1 MSIRVAVV
9 GASGKLGTVVTRLIE
24 ATEGLELT
32 AALGSKS
39 PLSDMLGGD
48 DNPSDV
54 VVDVTTPA
62 VTGQVVD
69 FALAH
74 GLNVLIG
81 TSGWSAER
89 IGRLEF
95 ALEDKPDAGVVIIPN
110 FSLGSALATAF
121 AAVAARFYDSI
132 EIIEVHGEG
141 KVDSPS
147 GTAVRTA
154 ELIAAARG
162 DRGPVEAPHSDQR
175 ARGQQVASV
184 PVHSMR
190 MQGVVAQQ
198 RVMLGGAGEMVTI
211 AHDTIDPSAYE
222 AGILL
227 GIRAAATAHGVS
239 VGLDKLI
246 DLGIAAGVGPA
257 SGRESDAE

>member
-9 GASGKLGTVVTRLIE
+9 GASGKLGRVISRLVSSRDE
-24 ATEGLELT
+24 FELT
-32 AALGSKS
+32 AALNSTS
-39 PLSDMLGGD
+39 ALADMLGSDGRA
-48 DNPSDV
+48 PDV

-62 VTGQVVD
+62 VSSTVVD

-74 GLNVLIG
+74 DLNVLIG
-81 TSGWSAER
+81 TSGWNAER
-89 IGRLEF
+89 IGQLRF
-95 ALEDKPDAGVVIIPN
+95 SLEDQPERGVVIIPN

-121 AAVAARFYDSI
+121 ATVAARFYDSV
-132 EIIEVHGEG
+132 EIVEAHGEG

-162 DRGPVEAPHSDQR
+162 DRGPVEAPHADQR

-190 MQGVVAQQ
+190 MQGVLASQ

-227 GIRAAATAHGVS
+227 AIRAAATARGVS
-239 VGLDKLI
+239 VGLEKLI
-246 DLGIAAGVGPA
+246 DLGI
-257 SGRESDAE
+257 ESDT